1 MRFSSTTP
9 SASPGKLPPPTSRS
23 PWTSPLG
30 CRTSSRSITRSS
42 TKRPRRWTEP
52 DSSYRRISPD
62 HRRLE
67 GRKLS
72 EIKGVARFNL
82 HEGKVEEFKRLSA
95 QAMDIVRAKDTG
107 TLQYEI
113 YFNEDQSEC
122 VVYERYRDSEAVIE
136 HGAHVG
142 HLNEAIF
149 ATGSVSSE
157 LLGEP
162 SAELTAMIAGS
173 GVPLFRPFLSM

>member
-1 MRFSSTTP
+1 
-9 SASPGKLPPPTSRS
+9 
-23 PWTSPLG
+23 
-30 CRTSSRSITRSS
+30 
-42 TKRPRRWTEP
+42 
-52 DSSYRRISPD
+52 
-62 HRRLE
+62 
-67 GRKLS
+67 LS
-72 EIKGVARFNL
+72 EIKGVARFKF

-173 GVPLFRPFLSM
+173 GVPLFRPFLSMQRPLAGFDERAPGSVDTPPHRSVRSGTDSRIGIRR

>member
-1 MRFSSTTP
+1 M
-9 SASPGKLPPPTSRS
+9 
-23 PWTSPLG
+23 
-30 CRTSSRSITRSS
+30 
-42 TKRPRRWTEP
+42 
-52 DSSYRRISPD
+52 
-62 HRRLE
+62 
-67 GRKLS
+67 S
-72 EIKGVARFNL
+72 EIKGVARFKF

-122 VVYERYRDSEAVIE
+122 VVYERYRDSEAAIE

-173 GVPLFRPFLSM
+173 GVPVFRPFLSM

>member
-1 MRFSSTTP
+1 MAAPATALSY
-9 SASPGKLPPPTSRS
+9 
-23 PWTSPLG
+23 PWT
-30 CRTSSRSITRSS
+30 
-42 TKRPRRWTEP
+42 
-52 DSSYRRISPD
+52 
-62 HRRLE
+62 H
-67 GRKLS
+67 
-72 EIKGVARFNL
+72 
-82 HEGKVEEFKRLSA
+82 
-95 QAMDIVRAKDTG
+95 
-107 TLQYEI
+107 
-113 YFNEDQSEC
+113 FNEDQSEC

-173 GVPLFRPFLSM
+173 GVPSL

>member
-1 MRFSSTTP
+1 M
-9 SASPGKLPPPTSRS
+9 
-23 PWTSPLG
+23 
-30 CRTSSRSITRSS
+30 
-42 TKRPRRWTEP
+42 
-52 DSSYRRISPD
+52 
-62 HRRLE
+62 
-67 GRKLS
+67 S
-72 EIKGVARFNL
+72 EIKGVNRFKF

-113 YFNEDQSEC
+113 YFNEDQSEG